1 MILTRLKLSWKRGYL
16 SVARVCVSG
25 NAGMRR
31 WLTSLKHFFREVG
44 ISPSRTCRTA
54 SMSSLAAYPPRS
66 LAKRLKR
73 SVGGRTERQDRHH
86 RRSALNHRNAGIR
99 RGSCGEEKTRT
110 ASSVVD
116 ETTSTWQPGSGRETT
131 RSKYG
136 QRGNVRMRKKHR
148 LQVPIW
154 KKVFPKG

>member
-1 MILTRLKLSWKRGYL
+1 
-16 SVARVCVSG
+16 
-25 NAGMRR
+25 MRR

-73 SVGGRTERQDRHH
+73 SVGGQADRQTAQTL
-86 RRSALNHRNAGIR
+86 SFNHRNAGIR

-110 ASSVVD
+110 ATSVVD

-136 QRGNVRMRKKHR
+136 QRGNVCMRKNIDSKFKYEKS
-148 LQVPIW
+148 LCQGIN
-154 KKVFPKG
+154 

>member
-1 MILTRLKLSWKRGYL
+1 
-16 SVARVCVSG
+16 
-25 NAGMRR
+25 MRR

-73 SVGGRTERQDRHH
+73 SVGGRTDRQTPQTLSFKSQKCRCP
-86 RRSALNHRNAGIR
+86 SWEL
-99 RGSCGEEKTRT
+99 RGGENQECNTT
-110 ASSVVD
+110 SVVD

-136 QRGNVRMRKKHR
+136 QRGNVRMRKNIDSKFKYETS
-148 LQVPIW
+148 LSQGIN
-154 KKVFPKG
+154 